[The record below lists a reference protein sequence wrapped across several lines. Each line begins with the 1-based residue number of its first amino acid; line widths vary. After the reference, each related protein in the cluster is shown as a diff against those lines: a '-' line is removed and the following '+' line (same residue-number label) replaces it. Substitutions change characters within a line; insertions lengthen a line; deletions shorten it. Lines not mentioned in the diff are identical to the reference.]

1 MSEVPLLTLSP
12 MALKAL
18 SNVRVLYTDLDGTL
32 VAPGGCVLA
41 DADGQPS
48 TAVAEAIVDLNRAG
62 LTVVPVSGRDCDQ
75 LFELTRL
82 LGWRDFIAEAGAVL
96 VSGDGRRGAAT
107 YNNGVWEPS
116 VLQGRTP
123 YEVIRDSGAVE
134 RLMEAF
140 PGAIEPYSIPE
151 RPRESTHLLRGCI
164 DADAARA
171 LLADIEPP
179 IELVDNGALRS
190 RGSLTCEGTPHAFHL
205 VPAGVSKA
213 QAIAADLAARG
224 LTAEQAAAI
233 GDAATDIEMADS
245 VGVMVLVANAFES
258 PGVIAKLAEK
268 PRANVWRTAGSR
280 GDGWA
285 EFAEAWAKA
294 HGVTPRRPQGPN
306 ILFVAM
312 VLAVALACAP
322 LAWTTA
328 KIAPQAVDTL
338 NFMVEEK
345 ELMES
350 LSAPSALILRG
361 TWRTGDFAITFRDD
375 GTFEADGLSWMLGPG
390 YLEGTWEMSL
400 DGVQLTGDRDNSQ
413 FVPIN
418 MVTVDEL
425 DFYFNGSSYEPTTM
439 QRVPE

>member
-1 MSEVPLLTLSP
+1 MSDVPLLTLSP
-12 MALKAL
+12 AALNAL

-32 VAPGGCVLA
+32 VAHGGCVLA
-41 DADGQPS
+41 DADGKPS
-48 TAVAEAIVDLNRAG
+48 TAVAEAIVELNRAG
-62 LTVVPVSGRDCDQ
+62 LTVVPVSGRERDQ

-82 LGWRDFIAEAGAVL
+82 LGWSDFIAEAGAVL
-96 VSGDGRRGAAT
+96 VTGDGRRGTAT

-179 IELVDNGALRS
+179 IELVDNGALRG

-245 VGVMVLVANAFES
+245 VGVMALVANAFES

-285 EFAEAWAKA
+285 EFARAWAKA
-294 HGVTPRRPQGPN
+294 HGIAPKRSNFLGILGIVT
-306 ILFVAM
+306 ILAGLLV
-312 VLAVALACAP
+312 CAP
-322 LAWTTA
+322 AVWTAAVTL
-328 KIAPQAVDTL
+328 PQAVDTH
-338 NFMVEEK
+338 NFVTTEK
-345 ELMES
+345 EMMDS
-350 LSAPSALILRG
+350 LQAPARETLVG
-361 TWRTGDFAITFRDD
+361 TWATGSFAITFRPD

-390 YLEGTWEMSL
+390 YLEGTWEDTL
-400 DGVQLTGDRDNSQ
+400 DGVRLTGDRDLSQ
-413 FVPIN
+413 SVPIN
-418 MVTVDEL
+418 QITPDEL
-425 DFYFNGSSYEPTTM
+425 QFYLQDSATEPTTM

>member
-1 MSEVPLLTLSP
+1 MSDVPLLTISRP
-12 MALKAL
+12 ALDAL
-18 SNVRVLYTDLDGTL
+18 SKVRVLYTDLDGTL
-32 VAPGGCVLA
+32 VAHGGCVLA

-48 TAVAEAIVDLNRAG
+48 TAVAEAIVELNRAG
-62 LTVVPVSGRDCDQ
+62 LTVVPVSGRERDQ

-96 VSGDGRRGAAT
+96 VSGDGRRGDAT

-116 VLQGRTP
+116 ALQGRTP

-179 IELVDNGALRS
+179 IELVDNGALRG

-285 EFAEAWAKA
+285 EFARAWAKA
-294 HGVTPRRPQGPN
+294 RGHRPRHRMHP
-306 ILFVAM
+306 V
-312 VLAVALACAP
+312 VLAVIIAVTTCSIVVCAP
-322 LAWTTA
+322 VVW
-328 KIAPQAVDTL
+328 AVATITRAEYLDARL
-338 NFMVEEK
+338 LDEEL
-345 ELMES
+345 LM
-350 LSAPSALILRG
+350 LRDLRRPSAETLVG
-361 TWRTGDFAITFRDD
+361 TWKAGDFSMTFRPD
-375 GTFEADGLSWMLGPG
+375 GTYEARAMSWMLGPG
-390 YLEGTWEMSL
+390 YPEGTWKL
-400 DGVQLTGDRDNSQ
+400 TADGVLLRGEGDNVQL
-413 FVPIN
+413 VPIDQQ
-418 MVTVDEL
+418 TTDEL
-425 DFYFNGSSYEPTTM
+425 SFYFRGSVATVL
-439 QRVPE
+439 QRQP